1 MEYNMLPEDEQ
12 AEIIRRRFICS
23 SCPFN
28 SSNAVVKLGY
38 VSNRIDEH
46 CVMCGCTITR
56 KTASLESACGITCCN
71 AAPLSDCT
79 CKDKNLQE
87 YNRVNNVN
95 MEVKWKAYKNKTDEQ
110 QS

>member
-1 MEYNMLPEDEQ
+1 MLPEDEQ
-12 AEIIRRRFICS
+12 AEIVRRRFICS

-28 SSNAVVKLGY
+28 SSNAVTKLGY
-38 VSNRIDEH
+38 VTNRIDEH

-56 KTASLESACGITCCN
+56 KTASLDSACGITCCN
-71 AAPLSDCT
+71 ATPLSDCT

-95 MEVKWKAYKNKTDEQ
+95 MEVKWQAYKNQNNE
-110 QS
+110 